1 MSAARRVCRSRGVVL
16 IEDCAQSVGAR
27 RNGKL
32 AGAFG
37 DLATFSFYPTKNLGA
52 AGDGGAVV
60 TNDEE
65 LAERV
70 RRLRQYGWA
79 ERYRSVLAGGRN
91 SRLDELQAAIL
102 RVKLPHVDCW
112 NVRRREIVSEYRAA
126 AGRRMRFVGSPTR
139 ISSLTCAS
147 SWPRIGRS
155 SRGYLQQRG
164 SRRRSTTRLRITNS
178 RCSQAHRK
186 RT

>member
-1 MSAARRVCRSRGVVL
+1 MYATTAALCAGLSPRFADVDPDLLTLSATTVEPALGPRTKAVVVTHLYGQLADVEPLAALCRSRGVVL

-79 ERYRSVLAGGRN
+79 EKYRSVLAGGRN

-102 RVKLPHVDCW
+102 RVKLPHVDGW
-112 NVRRREIVSEYRAA
+112 NAA
-126 AGRRMRFVGSPTR
+126 SP
-139 ISSLTCAS
+139 
-147 SWPRIGRS
+147 
-155 SRGYLQQRG
+155 
-164 SRRRSTTRLRITNS
+164 
-178 RCSQAHRK
+178 
-186 RT
+186 